1 MGVPSSGYCFELN
14 VHLKI
19 HTMLRLICRISSY
32 YNIKTISNLKKLYIM
47 KFDLEKVT
55 KFVVALGTLLTAASS
70 LYKEYNN
77 SQQQK
82 GN

>member
-1 MGVPSSGYCFELN
+1 
-14 VHLKI
+14 
-19 HTMLRLICRISSY
+19 
-32 YNIKTISNLKKLYIM
+32 M

-55 KFVVALGTLLTAASS
+55 KFVVALGTLLTAAAS